1 MKRQSKNSER
11 VDQHRQVIII
21 NRPFISSQRRCEQ
34 CVERSGMI
42 TPEEAA
48 ALSNVST
55 RSIYRW
61 LESGSIHFS
70 ETSSRGLLICLRTL
84 AKNIS
89 LPVRHSQANLRI
101 NR

>member
-1 MKRQSKNSER
+1 MKRQSKNSDR
-11 VDQHRQVIII
+11 VDQQRQVIII
-21 NRPFISSQRRCEQ
+21 NRPFISSPKRCDQ
-34 CVERSGMI
+34 CAEPSGMI

-70 ETSSRGLLICLRTL
+70 EPPSRGLLICLRTL

-89 LPVRHSQANLRI
+89 LPVRHSQAKSHI
-101 NR
+101 